1 MKIATIGLD
10 LAETPFQIH
19 GANLR
24 DIENAGN
31 CDRDTRSAADR
42 WNRIIRHGHRV
53 RNYEFT
59 VT

>member
-1 MKIATIGLD
+1 MKIATVGLE
-10 LAETPFQIH
+10 LAKTLFQVH

-24 DIENAGN
+24 DIEDADN
-31 CDRDTRSAADR
+31 CDRDARSAADR